1 MKNLTNIGRIV
12 FGIPFVVFGLNHL
25 LGADGMVGMVPSF
38 IPGGIIWIYIT
49 GLCEAAAGIAII
61 TKKQI
66 KLAGML
72 LACLM
77 AVYILTIHVP
87 GLGSQDEMAKIMS
100 MVSLLKDLALA
111 GGALMLSGMYSEES

>member
-25 LGADGMVGMVPSF
+25 LGAESMVGMVPSF

-49 GLCEAAAGIAII
+49 GLCEAAAGIAFI

-66 KLAGML
+66 KLAGIL

-77 AVYILTIHVP
+77 AVYILTIHMP
-87 GLGSQDEMAKIMS
+87 GLGSQDEMTKIMS